1 MELAPLHS
9 KHTISSTLKSFA
21 IGYAL
26 RCFCKYQFR
35 VECHEETCLYPGY
48 RFGCKLTDTRVMLA
62 GLRAVRC
69 RSSGL
74 RFEVPFASIF
84 FIRQFNVLLSV
95 QSSVR
100 KLFNHL
106 KRIKSLIAS

>member
-21 IGYAL
+21 IGHAL

-48 RFGCKLTDTRVMLA
+48 RFGCKLTDTQVMLA

-84 FIRQFNVLLSV
+84 LSGNSTYFFLFSPLLG
-95 QSSVR
+95 
-100 KLFNHL
+100 N
-106 KRIKSLIAS
+106 SLII